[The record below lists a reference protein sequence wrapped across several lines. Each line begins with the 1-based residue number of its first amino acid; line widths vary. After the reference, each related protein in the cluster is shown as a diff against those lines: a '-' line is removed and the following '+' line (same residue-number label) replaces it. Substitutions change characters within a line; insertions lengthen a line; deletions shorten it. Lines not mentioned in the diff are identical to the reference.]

1 MIDQL
6 LSQVYQMFPEIYQL
20 KSLLNQFS
28 NTELVIY
35 TLAIIGG
42 TTTLKW
48 VMRKIV

>member
-6 LSQVYQMFPEIYQL
+6 LSQVYQMFPEAYQL
-20 KSLLNQFS
+20 KILLSKFS
-28 NTELVIY
+28 NFDLTIY
-35 TLAIIGG
+35 FLAIIGG

>member
-1 MIDQL
+1 MIDTI
-6 LSQVYQMFPEIYQL
+6 LSALYRLFPETYQL
-20 KSLLNQFS
+20 KYLLNQFS